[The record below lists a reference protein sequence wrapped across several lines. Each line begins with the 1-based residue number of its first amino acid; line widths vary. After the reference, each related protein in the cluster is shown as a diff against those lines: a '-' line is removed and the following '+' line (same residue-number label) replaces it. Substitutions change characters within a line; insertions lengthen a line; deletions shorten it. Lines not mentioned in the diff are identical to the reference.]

1 MSKLH
6 PTCLLEACA
15 EFFWEN
21 LYKFFINVG
30 HSLTNFR
37 LFVKKFS
44 AVLSNCIL
52 INHRT
57 FWVER
62 FFNQRNELFWVTST
76 NEQKNIG
83 FFSNSFHGVAKTAFY
98 FFKRSF
104 WGIFFVYHFRTIS
117 GKFSAIWQ
125 KFLIN
130 DVRIAFYVPIGTLRG
145 EKVFWKKNKNF
156 FVVFGHA
163 MKFFWS
169 LIKTFP
175 RRIVKTAC
183 YLSME
188 TFWVERTSNAKNDFS
203 DQFPKLSKKVGAYRR
218 FFSKDCQKDVLHF
231 QGMNLTKTSNFE

>member
-1 MSKLH
+1 MSQLRS
-6 PTCLLEACA
+6 TCLLEPC
-15 EFFWEN
+15 EENFF
-21 LYKFFINVG
+21 KGISRFFCLFRTLGVFFCF
-30 HSLTNFR
+30 STNFFTRGCQNCVVRVGKEFLRKIR
-37 LFVKKFS
+37 LS
-44 AVLSNCIL
+44 
-52 INHRT
+52 
-57 FWVER
+57 ER
-62 FFNQRNELFWVTST
+62 NLFY
-76 NEQKNIG
+76 
-83 FFSNSFHGVAKTAFY
+83 H
-98 FFKRSF
+98 
-104 WGIFFVYHFRTIS
+104 HFRTFV
-117 GKFSAIWQ
+117 GKFSALRQ
-125 KFLIN
+125 KFLN
-130 DVRIAFYVPIGTLRG
+130 NVVKNAFYVPIGTLRG